1 VSQPR
6 EVAESLTQRVVD
18 EFQRSGI
25 VPPELVRHIQA
36 SAWSR
41 GSTVTAAQVEEYTRK
56 WVEEL
61 LATNEKKAD

>member
-1 VSQPR
+1 MSQPR
-6 EVAESLTQRVVD
+6 EVAASMTQRVVD

-41 GSTVTAAQVEEYTRK
+41 GSTVTATQVEQYAREWIETQ
-56 WVEEL
+56 
-61 LATNEKKAD
+61 LAANEKAG